1 MASIQDCVRASVD
14 RASTPPSHPVYSWD
28 RAGETAPSHSVYVL
42 NKDLGD

>member
-14 RASTPPSHPVYSWD
+14 RASTPPSHTVYSWD

-42 NKDLGD
+42 NKD